1 MTMKRPSTRRG
12 QVAKGAKPNTRQRF
26 APTGATL
33 SFKPV
38 QALQNRL
45 QLPEP
50 RLAEI
55 LGLNPRTIK
64 RNKDEDKITELTA
77 HRVDFVA
84 ATTSLAEELLGNKEE
99 ARVWLTTPVL
109 ATDNKAPLD
118 LLVNLEGYERVRDT
132 LYQYVYG
139 VY

>member
-1 MTMKRPSTRRG
+1 MTMKRPSTTRG
-12 QVAKGAKPNTRQRF
+12 QAANRAKPNTKQRF
-26 APTGATL
+26 ATAATSL

-38 QALQNRL
+38 KELQARL

-50 RLAEI
+50 KLAEI

-84 ATTSLAEELLGNKEE
+84 ATTCLAEELLGDKEE
-99 ARVWLTTPVL
+99 ARVWLTTPIL
-109 ATDNKAPLD
+109 ATDNKAPID